1 MLSPACS
8 RQQQM
13 RQRKR
18 KATLKRRKKK
28 QSSFDTLKLT
38 CQRSMYLF
46 SCTMQR
52 LFFIYYFHKTA
63 MFLGTWLQKCILKI
77 LQIPFFMA
85 SVKGKFHWVFFF
97 HCTCFFCL
105 SGFLFLL
112 FFSFFLF
119 FLDCSFLHDMQSC
132 LYQEFDVQL
141 RESLPRHSRDVLRL
155 FVTCT
160 VLEFNTS

>member
-1 MLSPACS
+1 MLSPTFS

-18 KATLKRRKKK
+18 KATLKRRKRK
-28 QSSFDTLKLT
+28 QSSFNTLKLT

-85 SVKGKFHWVFFF
+85 SVKGKFHWVFFP
-97 HCTCFFCL
+97 L
-105 SGFLFLL
+105 YL
-112 FFSFFLF
+112 FFLSFRLLIFAFFLF
-119 FLDCSFLHDMQSC
+119 YFFLGCSFLHDMQSC
-132 LYQEFDVQL
+132 LYQEFDVRL
-141 RESLPRHSRDVLRL
+141 WESLPRHSRDVLRL